1 MHWVYYF
8 GRGVIRGLVFP
19 FATWKVKGRE
29 NIKSKGPYLIV
40 CNHLHIA
47 DPPILAASLPL
58 KCVFMAKE
66 DLWHNGWSRFWVE
79 NFGSFPVRRDTFDR
93 EAIRQAEHWLKRGV
107 SVIMFPEGGRSQT
120 ASLQEAL
127 PGASLIARRAGVP
140 ILPVSIAGTE
150 KFRNLTKCLLR
161 HPRVTVTFGETFT
174 IPPRNGRLTKAQRD
188 ELTSGIMRKIAAI
201 LPPEYRGI
209 YGSEKSAGN

>member
-8 GRGVIRGLVFP
+8 GRGLIRGLVFP

-29 NIKSKGPYLIV
+29 NIKSAGPYLIV
-40 CNHLHIA
+40 CNHLHIT

-66 DLWHNGWSRFWVE
+66 DLWHSRWARFWVE
-79 NFGSFPVRRDTFDR
+79 NFGAFPVRRDTFDR

-107 SVIMFPEGGRSQT
+107 SVILFPEGGRSRT

-127 PGASLIARRAGVP
+127 PGASLIAQRAGVP
-140 ILPVSIAGTE
+140 ILPVSITGTE
-150 KFRNLTKCLLR
+150 KLRNLRRCL
-161 HPRVTVTFGETFT
+161 PRQAHVTVTFGEAFT
-174 IPPRNGRLTKAQRD
+174 MPPRNGRLTKAERD

-209 YGSEKSAGN
+209 YAEKKADDN